1 MYPPNQALYSRK
13 HISRWLQEDYVHMRL
28 EERPLECIQEA
39 GDIVYVPFDWGHAVL
54 NIADQTFGY
63 ALEVL
68 NRREVFASLP
78 SLYQSCK

>member
-1 MYPPNQALYSRK
+1 LYSRK
-13 HISRWLQEDYVHMRL
+13 HISRWLQEDYEDT
-28 EERPLECIQEA
+28 EEKPLECIQEA
-39 GDIVYVPFDWGHAVL
+39 GDVVYVPFDWGHAVK
-54 NIADQTFGY
+54 NEAEQTFGY